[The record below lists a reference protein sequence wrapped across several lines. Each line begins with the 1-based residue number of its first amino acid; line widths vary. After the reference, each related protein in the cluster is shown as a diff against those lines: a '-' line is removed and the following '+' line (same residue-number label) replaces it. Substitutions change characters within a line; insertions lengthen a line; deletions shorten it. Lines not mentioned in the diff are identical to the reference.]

1 MVIAAAF
8 LADFRLGVVT
18 ALAIIAHEVPQ
29 EVSDFFVLLHS
40 GYSRSKAFLYNLISS
55 LAMVVGGVIAYFAL
69 EKAETWVTPVLAF
82 AAASMLYVAVADLIP
97 TLHRRFSLKDTL
109 QQMVMIGLGVA
120 TVTLTHSLLH
130 VGH

>member
-1 MVIAAAF
+1 
-8 LADFRLGVVT
+8 
-18 ALAIIAHEVPQ
+18 
-29 EVSDFFVLLHS
+29 
-40 GYSRSKAFLYNLISS
+40 
-55 LAMVVGGVIAYFAL
+55 MVVGGVIAYFAL

>member
-1 MVIAAAF
+1 MAASARARTDSARSSPPTTAIGALFVIIFSFPFAW
-8 LADFRLGVVT
+8 LWPKLD
-18 ALAIIAHEVPQ
+18 
-29 EVSDFFVLLHS
+29 
-40 GYSRSKAFLYNLISS
+40 KAGLNPSYP
-55 LAMVVGGVIAYFAL
+55 AKFAWGL
-69 EKAETWVTPVLAF
+69 VFCGLSFGVLAF

-120 TVTLTHSLLH
+120 TVTLTHSLLP